1 MRASLPSST
10 STRVP
15 TPVPTRISTR
25 IPTRDRATALLGAL
39 LLLCASLVVAGGGPA
54 EAKPAA
60 WQPKPSP
67 MTTPWTNQVPVDNPL
82 PEYPRPQLT
91 RPDWLNLNGIWD
103 FAVTGANAGQPAAF
117 PEQIRVPF
125 VAESALSGIQRK
137 ITQSDKLWYKR
148 TFTVPAGWNG
158 RRVQLNFGASD
169 WQTTVWVNGS
179 QAGAAH
185 SGGYD
190 AFTYDITPLLTA
202 GTNTVVVSVFDPSQT
217 GGQAVGKQRISDVT
231 PHPGGGIF
239 YTAASGIW
247 QTVWLEPT
255 ASAHITRLD
264 MVPSLSDNTLKV
276 TVRTA
281 GTAGH
286 TARVTVSSG
295 GTAVATV
302 TGPVNSAFSVPIPN
316 PRLWSPE
323 DPFLYDIRADLLS
336 GTGGGGTTVDSAGS
350 YAGMRSI
357 SVGKVGGVQ
366 RPLLNGKFVFQTGT
380 LDQGYWPDGIYT
392 APSDEALRHDLQKYK
407 DLGFNM
413 VRKHIKVEPQ
423 RWFYWADRL
432 GLLVWQDMP
441 AMDTRTPDSA
451 ARVQWEAEY
460 DRIID
465 QHRSSP
471 SLVMW
476 VNQNEGWGQY
486 DQARIADEVKAYD
499 PTRLVNN
506 MSGVNCCGSVDGGNG
521 DVIDN
526 HVYVGPGTTTPTA
539 TRAAVLG
546 EFGGLG
552 WKMPGHEW
560 YPGGGFSY
568 EDQAS
573 VAALNNRL
581 VGLIDT
587 IRENQM
593 PSGLSASVYTEI
605 TDVENEAN
613 GLLTYDRQVVKVD
626 AARVRAANLALV
638 DASRNPPP
646 PVTLPTGQ
654 NKSLRVTTPA
664 HTGKYLRHQ
673 DGLAFTTPVDANSD
687 SLLKNDATWKIV
699 PGLAGSGCYSFE
711 SRNYPG
717 QYLRHRDFRVYKEA
731 GDGSAL
737 FRADATFCALPA
749 AGGVRLAAYNMAGGY
764 LRHINSEV
772 WMATRGGPR
781 AWDNPASFTEDTTW
795 AVADPWAG

>member
-1 MRASLPSST
+1 MRPSPPH
-10 STRVP
+10 RP
-15 TPVPTRISTR
+15 RRPWH
-25 IPTRDRATALLGAL
+25 A
-39 LLLCASLVVAGGGPA
+39 VVAALSTCALVCAGLLTTGGTA
-54 EAKPAA
+54 RAQASA
-60 WQPKPSP
+60 WTPKPSP
-67 MTTPWTNQVPVDNPL
+67 MTTPWTDRVPVDEPL

-91 RPDWLNLNGIWD
+91 RPDWANLNGIWD
-103 FAVTGANAGQPAAF
+103 FAVTAADAGQPSSF

-125 VAESALSGIQRK
+125 PVESALSGIQRK
-137 ITQSDKLWYKR
+137 ITQNDKLWYKR
-148 TFTVPAGWNG
+148 TFTVPAGWSG
-158 RRVQLNFGASD
+158 RRIQLHFGASD
-169 WQTTVWVNGS
+169 WRTTVWVNGR
-179 QAGAAH
+179 QAGAVH

-190 AFTYDITPLLTA
+190 AFSHDITPLLRS
-202 GTNTVVVSVFDPSQT
+202 GTNTLVVSVWDPTET
-217 GGQAVGKQRISDVT
+217 GGQAVGKQRIREVT
-231 PHPGGGIF
+231 PQPGGGIF

-255 ASAHITRLD
+255 APAHIARLD
-264 MVPSLSDNTLKV
+264 MVPNLADSTLRV
-276 TVRTA
+276 TVRGA
-281 GTAGH
+281 GTDGH
-286 TARVTVSSG
+286 RARVTVSAG
-295 GTAVATV
+295 GTTV
-302 TGPVNSAFSVPIPN
+302 GTATGPVGSAFAVPVRN

-323 DPFLYDIRADLLS
+323 DPFLYDVKAELLS
-336 GTGGGGTTVDSAGS
+336 GTSVVDSVGS
-350 YAGMRSI
+350 YAGMRS
-357 SVGKVGGVQ
+357 VAVAEVDGV
-366 RPLLNGKFVFQTGT
+366 RRIVLNGEFVFQSGT

-392 APSDEALRHDLQKYK
+392 APTDEALRFDLQKHK

-423 RWFYWADRL
+423 RWFHWADRL

-441 AMDTRTPDSA
+441 SMDLRTPDTA
-451 ARVQWEAEY
+451 ARAQWEAEY

-486 DQARIADEVKAYD
+486 DQARIADKVKASD
-499 PTRLVNN
+499 PSRLVNN

-521 DVIDN
+521 DVID
-526 HVYVGPGTTTPTA
+526 HHIYVGPGVTRPTA

-552 WKMPGHEW
+552 YRVPGHEW

-573 VAALNNRL
+573 ITALNNRF
-581 VGLIDT
+581 VGLLDA

-593 PSGLSASVYTEI
+593 PMGLSASVYTEI

-626 AARVRAANLALV
+626 AARVRAANLALI

-646 PVTLPTGQ
+646 RATLPTGAYA
-654 NKSLRVTTPA
+654 SLRVTTPGY
-664 HTGKYLRHQ
+664 TNRYVRHK
-673 DGLAFTTPVDANSD
+673 DGAVFTEVVDGNSS

-699 PGLAGSGCYSFE
+699 PGLADSSCYSFE

-717 QYLRHRDFRVYKEA
+717 EYLRHRDFRVYREA

-737 FRADATFCALPA
+737 FRADATFCAVPGS
-749 AGGVRLAAYNMAGGY
+749 GGVRLSASNFPGQY
-764 LRHINSEV
+764 LRHYHAEL
-772 WMATRGGPR
+772 WLATPGGAH
-781 AWDNPASFTEDTTW
+781 AWDAPASFTEDTTW
-795 AVADPWAG
+795 AVEEPWAP